1 MSLAAHFPLKTDS
14 TQKHEG
20 NTGII
25 IEEPEECATEP
36 NVSIRWYE
44 DQPNQST
51 HCQDSSGVY
60 STDSNE
66 EKAVVND
73 SESSEN
79 STQCIKS
86 AECSV
91 ILQSDSSREGSD
103 LYHGSTVTGSQDQ
116 KELNDLPSS
125 SSSVVSSENSAVIQA
140 SEGTDS
146 SNFCSSTS
154 FLKLLQMAG
163 TSGARGTS
171 CPEHLQEG
179 ENLPFLGKELSGPE
193 KSELSAESAHSAL
206 SAVNPQNKLDIETV
220 NDAVVNVEVQF
231 QTEDSNCNV
240 QQVAEAPTFSE
251 TIADVTERAN
261 IIFDSCK
268 SEQRGLESNLKND
281 TNHVCSKVD
290 KVNDS
295 PSKAKN
301 GRPGKEKEDI
311 DWDSL
316 RLQAQA
322 NGKKR
327 ERTRNT
333 MDSLDYEAVR
343 CANVDEIAHTIRER
357 GMNNKLAERIKVH
370 K

>member
-20 NTGII
+20 NSDII
-25 IEEPEECATEP
+25 IEEPEECATDP

-44 DQPNQST
+44 DQPNQPT

-60 STDSNE
+60 NTDSNE
-66 EKAVVND
+66 EKAAVND

-103 LYHGSTVTGSQDQ
+103 LYGSTVMGFRDR

-125 SSSVVSSENSAVIQA
+125 PSSVVSSENSAVIQA
-140 SEGTDS
+140 SEGTES

-163 TSGARGTS
+163 TSGARGTR
-171 CPEHLQEG
+171 CTEHLQEG
-179 ENLPFLGKELSGPE
+179 ENLPFLGKELSAPE
-193 KSELSAESAHSAL
+193 KSGLSAESAHSAL
-206 SAVNPQNKLDIETV
+206 YATNLQNKLDMETV
-220 NDAVVNVEVQF
+220 NDAEVNIELQF

-240 QQVAEAPTFSE
+240 QQVPEAPTFSE
-251 TIADVTERAN
+251 TTVDVTERAS
-261 IIFDSCK
+261 IVFDSCK
-268 SEQRGLESNLKND
+268 SEQRGLGSNLKND
-281 TNHVCSKVD
+281 TNHVHSKVD
-290 KVNDS
+290 KVNDN

-301 GRPGKEKEDI
+301 RRLGKEKENI

-327 ERTRNT
+327 ERTTNT

-343 CANVDEIAHTIRER
+343 CANVNEIAHTIRER

-370 K
+370 T

>member
-25 IEEPEECATEP
+25 IEEPEECATDP

-60 STDSNE
+60 NTDSNE
-66 EKAVVND
+66 EKPAVND

-79 STQCIKS
+79 STECIKS

-103 LYHGSTVTGSQDQ
+103 LYHGSTVTSSQDR

-125 SSSVVSSENSAVIQA
+125 PSSVVSSEISAVIQA

-163 TSGARGTS
+163 TSGAQGTR
-171 CPEHLQEG
+171 CTEHLQEG
-179 ENLPFLGKELSGPE
+179 ENVPFLEKELISPK
-193 KSELSAESAHSAL
+193 KSVLSAESAHSAL
-206 SAVNPQNKLDIETV
+206 YTTPQNKLDIETMT
-220 NDAVVNVEVQF
+220 DAEDNVELQF
-231 QTEDSNCNV
+231 PTEDSNSNV
-240 QQVAEAPTFSE
+240 QQVPEAPACSE
-251 TIADVTERAN
+251 TIVNVTERAS
-261 IIFDSCK
+261 IVFDSCK
-268 SEQRGLESNLKND
+268 PEQRGLESSLKND
-281 TNHVCSKVD
+281 SNHVRSKVD
-290 KVNDS
+290 KVNDN

-301 GRPGKEKEDI
+301 GQLGKEKENI

-327 ERTRNT
+327 ERTANT

-343 CANVDEIAHTIRER
+343 CANVNEIAHTIRER
-357 GMNNKLAERIKVH
+357 GMNNKLAERIQVH
-370 K
+370 T